1 MRIAIASTGKALESE
16 VDPRFGRAA
25 YFVVV
30 DTETMDFSAFRN
42 DRVAAEAEAGVG
54 AAKAVTGAGV
64 QSVLTGNCGTKAERI
79 LRDAGVKLYTG
90 VTGTVLEAIELFQRG
105 KLTESK
111 GPSVRSPFGT
121 NNKSKAGTSNGT
133 NT

>member
-79 LRDAGVKLYTG
+79 LRDAGVRLYTG

-111 GPSVRSPFGT
+111 GPSVQSHFGT
-121 NNKSKAGTSNGT
+121 ENEAKAGTSNGT